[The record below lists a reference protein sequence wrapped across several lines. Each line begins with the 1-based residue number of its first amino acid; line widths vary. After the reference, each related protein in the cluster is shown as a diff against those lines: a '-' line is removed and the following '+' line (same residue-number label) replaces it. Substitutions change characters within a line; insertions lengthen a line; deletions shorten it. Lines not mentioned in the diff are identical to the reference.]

1 MRALTEQEQYA
12 INSYIEVA
20 WARAEREARDVFGK
34 FKALNQQGYIRKRYH
49 QFMNEHA
56 ANLGL
61 RVI

>member
-1 MRALTEQEQYA
+1 
-12 INSYIEVA
+12 VA